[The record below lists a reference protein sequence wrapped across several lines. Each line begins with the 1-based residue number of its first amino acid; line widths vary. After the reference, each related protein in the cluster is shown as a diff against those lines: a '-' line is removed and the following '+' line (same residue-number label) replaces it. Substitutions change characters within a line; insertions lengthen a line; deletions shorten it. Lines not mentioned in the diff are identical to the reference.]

1 MHELCG
7 HGHLA
12 LREIAVLAQLD
23 SQFGICMLRLAAIF
37 VAVCMVLIASSVA
50 AVLYFFFGLTGA
62 ESVTVGLAALTGL
75 VLYNAVAGRLSDRDE
90 VGEQIADLSR
100 LTADL
105 AKQMAEFKHN
115 LAAAE
120 SKLDGAANRA
130 RAAVEPVTS
139 EIGELGILVKQL
151 AETVAVHE
159 AALTARAAA
168 DAAASGEAAS
178 VAAPMIATTEAAPA
192 AAAGAGFRS
201 LGAEAMVACI
211 REAIEASRIEL
222 YLQPVV
228 TLPQR
233 KVRFY
238 EALTRLRTAGGEQVM
253 AEDFVPHAEAAGL
266 MPKIDNLLVFR
277 CVQVLRRL
285 LLKDH
290 EVGVFCNVSSS
301 TLGDPGFFSQFSD
314 FMDANRALAPALMF
328 EFRQDAYRAMGP
340 IEYESL
346 ASLASRGFRFSMDHI
361 TDFRMEPRDLSERGF
376 RFLKVSGAML
386 LKSGHAATG
395 DIHPAEL
402 SDLLARYHIDLIAE
416 RIESESVVLDL
427 LDLDVRFGQGFLFSP
442 PRPVRLEAMHA
453 TGDDAAGKPVG
464 NEAPTHLPSIGDRG
478 ASKLVS
484 HMGVVA

>member
-1 MHELCG
+1 
-7 HGHLA
+7 
-12 LREIAVLAQLD
+12 
-23 SQFGICMLRLAAIF
+23 
-37 VAVCMVLIASSVA
+37 
-50 AVLYFFFGLTGA
+50 
-62 ESVTVGLAALTGL
+62 
-75 VLYNAVAGRLSDRDE
+75 
-90 VGEQIADLSR
+90 
-100 LTADL
+100 
-105 AKQMAEFKHN
+105 
-115 LAAAE
+115 
-120 SKLDGAANRA
+120 
-130 RAAVEPVTS
+130 
-139 EIGELGILVKQL
+139 
-151 AETVAVHE
+151 VHE

-314 FMDANRALAPALMF
+314 FMDANRALAPALML

-346 ASLASRGFRFSMDHI
+346 ASLASRGFRFSMDHV
-361 TDFRMEPRDLSERGF
+361 TDLRMEPRDLSERGF

-395 DIHPAEL
+395 DIHPADL

-416 RIESESVVLDL
+416 RIESESVVIDL
-427 LDLDVRFGQGFLFSP
+427 LDFDVRFGQGFLFSP
-442 PRPVRLEAMHA
+442 PRPVRVEALQA
-453 TGDDAAGKPVG
+453 NGGTGDAAANPAG
-464 NEAPTHLPSIGDRG
+464 NEDPPHLPSIGDPG

-484 HMGVVA
+484 RMGVVA

>member
-1 MHELCG
+1 
-7 HGHLA
+7 
-12 LREIAVLAQLD
+12 
-23 SQFGICMLRLAAIF
+23 MLRLAAIF

-50 AVLYFFFGLTGA
+50 AVFYFFFGLTGA
-62 ESVTVGLAALTGL
+62 ESVTAGLAALTGL
-75 VLYNAVAGRLSDRDE
+75 VLYNAVTTRLRDRNDI
-90 VGEQIADLSR
+90 GEQIADLSR

-139 EIGELGILVKQL
+139 EIGELGIRVKQL

-159 AALTARAAA
+159 AALATRAA
-168 DAAASGEAAS
+168 DAAASGQAAS

-192 AAAGAGFRS
+192 AAAGAGFKS
-201 LGAEAMVACI
+201 LGAESMVACI

-290 EVGVFCNVSSS
+290 DAGVFCNVSSS
-301 TLGDPGFFSQFSD
+301 TLGDPEFFSQFSD

-361 TDFRMEPRDLSERGF
+361 TDLRMEPRDLSERGF

-386 LKSGHAATG
+386 LKSGHSATG

-416 RIESESVVLDL
+416 RIESESVVVDL
-427 LDLDVRFGQGFLFSP
+427 LDFDVRFGQGFLFSP
-442 PRPVRLEAMHA
+442 PRPVRIEALQANGGTGHA
-453 TGDDAAGKPVG
+453 LANPAG
-464 NEAPTHLPSIGDRG
+464 NEPSTHLPSIGDPG

-484 HMGVVA
+484 RMGVVAEGRFLP